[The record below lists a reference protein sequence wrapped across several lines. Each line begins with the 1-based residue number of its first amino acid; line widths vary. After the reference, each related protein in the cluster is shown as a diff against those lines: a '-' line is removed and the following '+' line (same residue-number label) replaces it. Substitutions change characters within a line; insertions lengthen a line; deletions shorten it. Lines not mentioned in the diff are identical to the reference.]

1 MDKNGSAILIGANC
15 THSHFDFYEYIFK
28 VTSQSSENNNA
39 INQST
44 IFFSLYYASTFESG
58 SNMIKVFT
66 NKTINEMVKCNKNFD
81 EVIRPC
87 VSVS

>member
-1 MDKNGSAILIGANC
+1 MYLVD
-15 THSHFDFYEYIFK
+15 
-28 VTSQSSENNNA
+28 SQPVENNNA

-44 IFFSLYYASTFESG
+44 IFFSLYYASTFGSG
-58 SNMIKVFT
+58 SIMIEVFT
-66 NKTINEMVKCNKNFD
+66 NKTINEMVRCNKNFD